1 MAKILTKSLQ
11 NILNLTDE
19 EALVYTTA
27 LQLGE
32 ASLLEIA
39 EKSGVHRTSIYR
51 FLDALIQRQV
61 LIATKKKKR
70 TVYSAA
76 DPEQL
81 KEYIQTKVHEM
92 NRLLPDLKAI
102 QNSVSAK
109 PRVQFFEGAEGI
121 KLVYNDML
129 KEGKSFDGYGDFEF
143 SVKMMGDYFRDHFV
157 PERIRRGMLWRGI
170 LRDSTAAREW
180 GKRDNK
186 DLREAR
192 FLPGGDITTEINI
205 YGNKV
210 ALVSFRSIVPFA
222 VLIEDADIAHTQHVA
237 WQGLWDRLE

>member
-51 FLDALIQRQV
+51 FLDAMIQRQV

-109 PRVQFFEGAEGI
+109 PRVQFFEGIEGI
-121 KLVYNDML
+121 KHVYADTI
-129 KEGKSFDGYGDFEF
+129 KEGKPMDGYGDFEF
-143 SVKMMGDYFRDHFV
+143 TVKVMGDYFRDYYI
-157 PERIRRGMLWRGI
+157 PARIRRGFLWRGI
-170 LRDSTAAREW
+170 LRDSPAAREW
-180 GKRDNK
+180 GKHDNR
-186 DLREAR
+186 DLRESR

-237 WQGLWDRLE
+237 WQGLWDRLK